1 MLRNLRPL
9 IACLGLTLPSV
20 LPASGQIAADTS
32 LAAPALVQ
40 QFLLGS
46 GILLGDVTATGA
58 TAQCGSFT
66 SGDALGIPDGILLG
80 TGPIHDLQPG
90 GSGTYLPYTALST
103 DADLLTVAQSVP
115 TLIGQPFYISGVYDV
130 ASLAFD
136 FIPLGDSLAFTFTFV
151 SEEYPTWIN
160 SSFNDVFG
168 FFVSGPGLS
177 GPYEN
182 GAVNIAIVP
191 GSTPTLPITISS
203 VNGLLNSEFYVAA
216 TPTGAFSA
224 AVGGYTVPLTA
235 TLSGLQ
241 VGATYHIRLA
251 IADGSDTALNS
262 YVLLQSGS
270 FNAVLT
276 VPPGSTGDFDSDG
289 QVDVQD
295 LLIFTANFG
304 CTGTCVADLDGDGAT
319 DIADLLAFLVL
330 FE

>member
-1 MLRNLRPL
+1 MLGFRPW
-9 IACLGLTLPSV
+9 IAWIALSFPTVFSAVGQTLS
-20 LPASGQIAADTS
+20 ADTS

-46 GILLGDVTATGA
+46 GILLGDVTATG
-58 TAQCGSFT
+58 TNAQYGAFT
-66 SGDALGIPDGILLG
+66 SGDALGISDGILLG
-80 TGPIHDLQPG
+80 TGPIHDLQPD
-90 GSGTYLPYTALST
+90 GSSTSLPYTAIST

-115 TLIGQPFYISGVYDV
+115 ALIGQPFFISGVYDV
-130 ASLAFD
+130 ASLGFD
-136 FIPLGDSLAFTFTFV
+136 FTPLGDSLAFTFTFV

-160 SSFNDVFG
+160 TSFNDVFG
-168 FFVSGPGLS
+168 FFVSGPGLA

-191 GSTPTLPITISS
+191 GSSPPLPITISS
-203 VNGLLNSEFYVAA
+203 VNELINSDFYV
-216 TPTGAFSA
+216 SA
-224 AVGGYTVPLTA
+224 SPSGNYSSAVGGYTVPLTA
-235 TLSGLQ
+235 SLSGLQ
-241 VGATYHIRLA
+241 IGATYHIRLA

-270 FNAVLT
+270 FTAVLT
-276 VPPGSTGDFDSDG
+276 VPPGSTGDFDNDG

-304 CTGTCVADLDGDGAT
+304 CTGNCVADLDGDGAT